1 MRNLNLKNNME
12 KTGVVKADYQ
22 VALDD
27 GSWVDLDPCMQRT
40 PAFDVKPGDRVKIT
54 IEKEEK
60 FVELIEQ

>member
-27 GSWVDLDPCMQRT
+27 GTWGDLDPCMQMT

-54 IEKEEK
+54 VTKED
-60 FVELIEQ
+60 

>member
-1 MRNLNLKNNME
+1 ME